1 MKYAFI
7 WDLDGTLLD
16 SYRVIVSS
24 AVRTA
29 AEAGIRDDKE
39 AVLRKLKQ
47 QSLTAYLRD
56 VSLRCGTP
64 CETLLLRY
72 REISHET
79 TDQIPLIPGAREAL
93 ERLAGCG
100 ADHFVYTHRGSSSEP
115 ILRRL
120 GILSFFREVVTS
132 EYGFAPK
139 PSGEGVRYLL
149 ARYGLDP
156 RFSWYV
162 GDRTLDVLCGK
173 DAGIRTLLY
182 LPEGSPVQ
190 ATGQED
196 LILRDW
202 SESWGRFSLTHF
214 SPYS

>member
-47 QSLTAYLRD
+47 QSLTAYLQD
-56 VSLRCGTP
+56 VSVRCGAP

-100 ADHFVYTHRGSSSEP
+100 AEHFVYTHRGSSSEP

-149 ARYGLDP
+149 NRYGLDP
-156 RFSWYV
+156 RLTWYV

-182 LPEGSPVQ
+182 LPEGSLVQ

-196 LILRDW
+196 LIL
-202 SESWGRFSLTHF
+202 ESWVSHGDGSH
-214 SPYS
+214 